1 MRIARNDIPAAI
13 TTDGAIARMQPDFGD
28 ATPFAKLAGE
38 YYSLK
43 AGADF
48 APVLQGLEDDLC
60 QVPHWGYMLEGELTV
75 GYKGG
80 EQETVVT
87 GDLFYW
93 PPGHTVKAEADS
105 EVIMFSPQSEH
116 CRVIEHIQSKL
127 AG

>member
-1 MRIARNDIPAAI
+1 
-13 TTDGAIARMQPDFGD
+13 
-28 ATPFAKLAGE
+28 LGE
-38 YYSLK
+38 
-43 AGADF
+43 
-48 APVLQGLEDDLC
+48 P
-60 QVPHWGYMLEGELTV
+60 
-75 GYKGG
+75 GG
-80 EQETVVT
+80 QIDTASFFEQETVVT